1 MTFQHSREESIDILA
16 RTLYGE
22 ARGEPLNGMEAVATV
37 VMNRVRRGGWFG
49 KDVISVCLKPY
60 QFSCWNKGDPNFSKI
75 HAVSADDPV
84 FATCKRVAARAV
96 SGTLPDAVRGATH
109 YHTLSCNPKWSLDQ
123 VPVAQIGNHLFY
135 KEV

>member
-1 MTFQHSREESIDILA
+1 MTFQDSREDAVDILA

-22 ARGEPLNGMEAVATV
+22 ARGEPLSGIEAVASV

-49 KDVISVCLKPY
+49 RDIISVCLKPY
-60 QFSCWNKGDPNFSKI
+60 QFSCWNKEDPNLPKI
-75 HAVSADDPV
+75 QAANEEDPI
-84 FATCKRVAARAV
+84 FATCLRIAARAV
-96 SGTLPDAVRGATH
+96 SGTLKDNVKGATH

-135 KEV
+135 KGV